1 MLIDAQLNSQ
11 QTLLKYFLYIDTFLV
26 LKNGI
31 NINIKKKKNW
41 FWASLWHNF
50 WKLPPANQ
58 NDEYLML
65 LACVWVCF
73 ILDIYSA

>member
-41 FWASLWHNF
+41 F
-50 WKLPPANQ
+50 
-58 NDEYLML
+58 
-65 LACVWVCF
+65 
-73 ILDIYSA
+73 